1 MAIVMGKMMIDH
13 DEYAWCLGVPNFRN
27 QGKIGWNT
35 HYPDIFFRERAR
47 ETGFSEASVRL
58 GFCTSSKI
66 VVILA
71 ECRQK
76 GSFKVR
82 NIKTSQAVGFYD
94 CNMVHYGPAQGA

>member
-1 MAIVMGKMMIDH
+1 MHGVL
-13 DEYAWCLGVPNFRN
+13 EYPISEIKEKLAGIPITL
-27 QGKIGWNT
+27 
-35 HYPDIFFRERAR
+35 IFSLERER

-71 ECRQK
+71 ECRKK